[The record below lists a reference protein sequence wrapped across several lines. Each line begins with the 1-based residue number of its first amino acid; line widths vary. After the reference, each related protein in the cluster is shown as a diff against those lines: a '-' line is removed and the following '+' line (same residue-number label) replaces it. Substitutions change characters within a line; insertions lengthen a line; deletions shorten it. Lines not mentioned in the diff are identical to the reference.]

1 MADPDPKKQ
10 KAPTPKK
17 PGDEGPNNWKRPVI
31 VWVLLAV
38 FILSLIGIF
47 RGGNAGA
54 QAPLGAGLGGAAQE
68 PLSQLAFWQR
78 VEAGRAYAQDG
89 KTVVGNTALT
99 DVTLVRENNGATFL
113 EGRWATQPA
122 ADGAPAL
129 RGEPF
134 QLNILDASRVEDR
147 LADAGVKTRQENR
160 TNWLGTLLLSLL
172 PLALMF
178 ALFYFL
184 FARQMRGLGGGEGGP
199 FAFGKS
205 RARLLSKD
213 EAKVRFKDVAGVD
226 EAKEEVQ
233 EIVEF
238 LRDPK
243 RFEALGGRVPKGILL
258 MGPPGTGKTLLAKA
272 IAGEAQVPFF
282 SISGSDFVEMFV
294 GVGASRVRDMFAQ
307 AKKNAPCIL
316 FIDEIDA
323 IGRTRFTGIG
333 GGHDEREQ
341 TLNAMLVEMDGFEGN
356 TGVIVMAATNRVDVL
371 DPALTRPGRFDRQ
384 IVVDLPTVEGRLAIL
399 NVHAAKVKLGPD
411 VDLQRI
417 ARGTPG
423 FSGADLANL
432 LNEAALLAA
441 RERRQDVSH
450 ADLEEARD
458 KILWGRERRSH
469 AMADRDRRITAWH
482 EGGHALAQ
490 VLLEHTEPLHKVTI
504 IPRGRALG
512 ATMTLPERDV
522 LNRTEAE
529 MKDMLVVL
537 TAGRIAEKRFTGD
550 LSTGAS
556 QDIKMATRLARQM
569 VCAYGMSE
577 AFGFQA
583 FGDNEEQVYLGRE
596 LGRKQDHSEATAQT
610 IDAEVTRLLQ
620 EAYRRGERLIAENGE
635 RLAQLVDYL
644 LEVETADGRDVERL
658 VKTGER
664 PAPKPKALPM
674 KTPRVI
680 AVDGPSGAGKS
691 SVSRAVGQRLGFLH
705 VDSGALYRIVTWQCL
720 EQGVDTADPKA
731 VAALADTLQIDCQP
745 EDGRIVYAVGGLRPD
760 KELREPR
767 INAHASPV
775 ATVPEVRAKIT
786 ALLRSL
792 TRFGDIIVE
801 GRDITT
807 AVFPDT
813 PARFFLEADPA
824 VRAQRRQLEEV
835 QKGVAN
841 QSVEAVQASLLA
853 RDKIDSSRACAP
865 LRKADGVTVID
876 STHLTLEQ
884 VIQTV
889 LDALPEDW
897 KPAPEEPPH
906 A

>member
-1 MADPDPKKQ
+1 MAEDPKEPSPPQTPEEPSPAKNP
-10 KAPTPKK
+10 APKP
-17 PGDEGPNNWKRPVI
+17 PGDEGPKWRRPLI

-38 FILSLIGIF
+38 FVISLFGVF
-47 RGGNAGA
+47 SGGNEGLSQPLGGGVA
-54 QAPLGAGLGGAAQE
+54 APLT
-68 PLSQLAFWQR
+68 QLDFWRR
-78 VEAGRAYAQDG
+78 VEQARVLGQDG
-89 KTVVGNTALT
+89 RPAGNAALPQAL
-99 DVTLVRENNGATFL
+99 LVREDNGATFL
-113 EGRWATQPA
+113 EGRWVESSEE
-122 ADGAPAL
+122 GAPQAQ
-129 RGEPF
+129 GKPF
-134 QLNILDASRVEDR
+134 RLNVLDVSGLENR
-147 LADAGVKTRQENR
+147 LAAAGVKVIQENR
-160 TNWLGTLLLSLL
+160 RNLFGAMLISILPLLLICLL
-172 PLALMF
+172 M
-178 ALFYFL
+178 YFL
-184 FARQMRGLGGGEGGP
+184 IARQMRGMGEGGGP

-205 RARLLSKD
+205 RARRLTKD

-243 RFEALGGRVPKGILL
+243 RFETLGGRVPKGILL

-272 IAGEAQVPFF
+272 IAGEANVPFF

-316 FIDEIDA
+316 L
-323 IGRTRFTGIG
+323 
-333 GGHDEREQ
+333 Q

-399 NVHAAKVKLGPD
+399 KVHAAKVKLGPD
-411 VDLQRI
+411 VDLNRV

-441 RERRQDVSH
+441 RERRQDVCH

-577 AFGFQA
+577 AFGFQS

-596 LGRKQDHSEATAQT
+596 IGRKQDHSEATAQT
-610 IDAEVTRLLQ
+610 IDSEVSRLLR
-620 EAYRRGERLIAENGE
+620 EAYIRGERLIADNQE

-664 PAPKPKALPM
+664 PAPKPKAIPM
-674 KTPRVI
+674 KESRVI
-680 AVDGPSGAGKS
+680 AIDGPSGAGKS
-691 SVSRAVGQRLGFLH
+691 SVSRAVGRRLGFLH

-720 EQGVDTADPKA
+720 EQGVDTADPAA
-731 VAALADTLQIDCQP
+731 VAALADRLRIDCAA
-745 EDGRIVYAVGGLRPD
+745 EDGRIVYAVGGVRPD

-792 TRFGDIIVE
+792 TQFGDLIVE

-813 PARFFLEADPA
+813 PARFYLEADPA
-824 VRAQRRQLEEV
+824 VRAQRRQAEEV
-835 QKGVAN
+835 EKGVAN
-841 QSVEAVQASLLA
+841 QTVEAVQASLLA

-865 LRKADGVTVID
+865 LRKADGVIAID

-897 KPAPEEPPH
+897 KPAEPKAEEAPH